1 MQFHEMSYFSKYKLF
16 KQSVSRIF
24 GSLRYRWKYHSQT
37 LTIPPSQVYPWTL
50 RMIFPELSLH
60 LNTVEKKEIIRLSK
74 PHSLMWY
81 HTPSFYPPL
90 QAVTKSWVCVSAQ
103 GAVYLWR
110 PVISL
115 SVCVCVCDKISPTN
129 TLDQMTRPHTLL
141 SRTHYLSHT
150 LIQDPAH
157 LPWAQPPPTL
167 IDQGVCWHVWCFIHL
182 RFTVCLQSCGKG
194 TDFMLIAFD
203 ETEPLFAGGGMNTF
217 SSVGL
222 TGLNRATPE
231 LVC

>member
-1 MQFHEMSYFSKYKLF
+1 
-16 KQSVSRIF
+16 
-24 GSLRYRWKYHSQT
+24 
-37 LTIPPSQVYPWTL
+37 
-50 RMIFPELSLH
+50 MIFPELS
-60 LNTVEKKEIIRLSK
+60 TVWTLLWKQRLIRLSK
-74 PHSLMWY
+74 PRSLMWY

-90 QAVTKSWVCVSAQ
+90 QAVTKPWVYVCVYVSAQ

-115 SVCVCVCDKISPTN
+115 SVCVCDKISPAN

-150 LIQDPAH
+150 LVQDRAH
-157 LPWAQPPPTL
+157 LPSAQPPPTL
-167 IDQGVCWHVWCFIHL
+167 IDQGVCWRVWCFIHL
-182 RFTVCLQSCGKG
+182 WFTVCLPSCGKG

-203 ETEPLFAGGGMNTF
+203 ETKPLCAGGGMNTF
-217 SSVGL
+217 SSEGL

-231 LVC
+231 LLC

>member
-16 KQSVSRIF
+16 KQSVSCIF

-50 RMIFPELSLH
+50 RMIFPELSLIWTLLRKKRLFVYQSHILSCDITLLPFIH
-60 LNTVEKKEIIRLSK
+60 LSRQSQNHE
-74 PHSLMWY
+74 
-81 HTPSFYPPL
+81 
-90 QAVTKSWVCVSAQ
+90 CVFSAQ

-115 SVCVCVCDKISPTN
+115 SGVCVCVFVTKLVLQTHW
-129 TLDQMTRPHTLL
+129 TKWHVPHTLL

-167 IDQGVCWHVWCFIHL
+167 IDSG
-182 RFTVCLQSCGKG
+182 CLLACLM
-194 TDFMLIAFD
+194 FY
-203 ETEPLFAGGGMNTF
+203 
-217 SSVGL
+217 SS
-222 TGLNRATPE
+222 
-231 LVC
+231 

>member
-16 KQSVSRIF
+16 KQSVSCIF
-24 GSLRYRWKYHSQT
+24 CSLRYRWKYHSQT

-115 SVCVCVCDKISPTN
+115 SVCVCVCVFVTKLVLQTHWTKWHVLTHFYLGLIIC
-129 TLDQMTRPHTLL
+129 
-141 SRTHYLSHT
+141 RTHSYRTLRIYPGLSH
-150 LIQDPAH
+150 
-157 LPWAQPPPTL
+157 PPPSL
-167 IDQGVCWHVWCFIHL
+167 IRVFVGVSDVLFILDLQCVCRAVERELILCW
-182 RFTVCLQSCGKG
+182 
-194 TDFMLIAFD
+194 
-203 ETEPLFAGGGMNTF
+203 
-217 SSVGL
+217 
-222 TGLNRATPE
+222 
-231 LVC
+231 